1 MAKLKIME
9 RVFPRRRTPHEQK
22 LRSFTSRIHQISNVH
37 RDAMRCGSIRIRFDS
52 RNCCPTRDSPS
63 RLQYTASLTAELNI
77 YNADSECQNCIDC
90 TNWRTNLP
98 HFSYLA
104 ARSDAMVPNRLV
116 GIGIQCLPRM
126 PAHGHTGAGRAGASI
141 PLGVKGSVL
150 DQSRYPARVDY
161 PLQEYGSSRFM
172 TGSRHPPPPPF
183 ASLSLAP
190 AWAPVQCSYPMN
202 LCGFR
207 HCRSP
212 REGPLPLPV
221 TAPYVSTVAA

>member
-1 MAKLKIME
+1 ME

-126 PAHGHTGAGRAGASI
+126 PAHGHNRDLKHRGTLRRVGSDVAHNFDQIHFITRLQLGARSD
-141 PLGVKGSVL
+141 PSH
-150 DQSRYPARVDY
+150 SR
-161 PLQEYGSSRFM
+161 S
-172 TGSRHPPPPPF
+172 
-183 ASLSLAP
+183 
-190 AWAPVQCSYPMN
+190 
-202 LCGFR
+202 
-207 HCRSP
+207 
-212 REGPLPLPV
+212 LPLNIAETALSRGVMRFV
-221 TAPYVSTVAA
+221 TFSWLSHAANLNQ

>member
-126 PAHGHTGAGRAGASI
+126 PAHGHNRFSCLARKLRSKGVSLWRTFRILQPAAVSASRCRTI
-141 PLGVKGSVL
+141 PTPLGP
-150 DQSRYPARVDY
+150 D
-161 PLQEYGSSRFM
+161 SSWLV
-172 TGSRHPPPPPF
+172 PP
-183 ASLSLAP
+183 
-190 AWAPVQCSYPMN
+190 
-202 LCGFR
+202 
-207 HCRSP
+207 
-212 REGPLPLPV
+212 
-221 TAPYVSTVAA
+221 

>member
-1 MAKLKIME
+1 MRSAEVAYSPYVAQGRATKLKSDFSFVGRPSRFCNMNIEHQHGMAKLKIME

-126 PAHGHTGAGRAGASI
+126 PAHGHNRFSC
-141 PLGVKGSVL
+141 L
-150 DQSRYPARVDY
+150 ARK
-161 PLQEYGSSRFM
+161 QWS
-172 TGSRHPPPPPF
+172 
-183 ASLSLAP
+183 
-190 AWAPVQCSYPMN
+190 
-202 LCGFR
+202 
-207 HCRSP
+207 
-212 REGPLPLPV
+212 
-221 TAPYVSTVAA
+221 

>member
-37 RDAMRCGSIRIRFDS
+37 RDAMRCGSIRIRFHS

-126 PAHGHTGAGRAGASI
+126 PAHGHNSFSCLARKLRSKAIAI
-141 PLGVKGSVL
+141 PGGDIWCRGLGL
-150 DQSRYPARVDY
+150 
-161 PLQEYGSSRFM
+161 
-172 TGSRHPPPPPF
+172 
-183 ASLSLAP
+183 LSL
-190 AWAPVQCSYPMN
+190 
-202 LCGFR
+202 G
-207 HCRSP
+207 
-212 REGPLPLPV
+212 
-221 TAPYVSTVAA
+221 

>member
-1 MAKLKIME
+1 MLHKVARPCATSNMAKLKIME

-90 TNWRTNLP
+90 TTWRTSWP
-98 HFSYLA
+98 HFSSLA

-126 PAHGHTGAGRAGASI
+126 PAHGHNRFSC
-141 PLGVKGSVL
+141 L
-150 DQSRYPARVDY
+150 ARK
-161 PLQEYGSSRFM
+161 QWS
-172 TGSRHPPPPPF
+172 
-183 ASLSLAP
+183 
-190 AWAPVQCSYPMN
+190 N
-202 LCGFR
+202 LIQ
-207 HCRSP
+207 
-212 REGPLPLPV
+212 
-221 TAPYVSTVAA
+221 Y